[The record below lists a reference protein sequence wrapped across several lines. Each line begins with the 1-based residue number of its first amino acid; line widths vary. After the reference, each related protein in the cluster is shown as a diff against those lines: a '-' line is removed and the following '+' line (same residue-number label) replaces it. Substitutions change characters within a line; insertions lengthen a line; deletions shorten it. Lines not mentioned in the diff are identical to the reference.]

1 MILEL
6 AWDFR
11 FVMEFFKQTED
22 SCFLKNRNLVGILSF
37 NFQFKFRQNGALLGL
52 EKDGLD
58 IKHLPQKLFLL
69 SEVNDFKRFNAAG
82 VFMSFLGLVPRKLP
96 KENKLVLQKRE
107 ARGFGEL

>member
-1 MILEL
+1 M
-6 AWDFR
+6 
-11 FVMEFFKQTED
+11 
-22 SCFLKNRNLVGILSF
+22 
-37 NFQFKFRQNGALLGL
+37 
-52 EKDGLD
+52 
-58 IKHLPQKLFLL
+58 FLL